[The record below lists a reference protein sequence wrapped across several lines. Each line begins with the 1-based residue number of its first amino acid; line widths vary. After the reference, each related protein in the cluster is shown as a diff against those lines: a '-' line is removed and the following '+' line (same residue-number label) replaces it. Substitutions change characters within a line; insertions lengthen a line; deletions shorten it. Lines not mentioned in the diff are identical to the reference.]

1 MTVNDWESAMGTMRA
16 AVIAVEDRL
25 PPSDVDNVWELV
37 EAGEPGVA
45 FETLCTQLYEYD
57 VAVPGPTLA
66 SLAELGRYFKFDPKL
81 WEILTAET

>member
-1 MTVNDWESAMGTMRA
+1 MTVNDWESAMATMRA

-45 FETLCTQLYEYD
+45 FEILCTQLYEYD
-57 VAVPGPTLA
+57 VAVKDTTLA
-66 SLAELGRYFKFDPKL
+66 SLAELGTYFKFDPRL
-81 WEILTAET
+81 WEILAQET